1 MEYQPLAPK
10 KKVSKGIVIGVVIAV
25 IIVVLLLVA
34 FIVMPVLNASRYPL
48 FKGAYAVWD
57 YSTTGSSTT
66 LSGAMR
72 LDITDMTSTTFTM
85 KISFTGDVPMPT
97 ETETYPIAES
107 ITVFWTLGTY
117 QGMENVNTIYGVK
130 SLKHYVDYNGSMTSD
145 YYVGKDNNWPYKI
158 VESESGFTIPF
169 EISDTNIDWVKNG

>member
-1 MEYQPLAPK
+1 MGLFYHRIFHH
-10 KKVSKGIVIGVVIAV
+10 IVRRHEA
-25 IIVVLLLVA
+25 
-34 FIVMPVLNASRYPL
+34 RYYRYDFDHIYDENKL
-48 FKGAYAVWD
+48 HWRH
-57 YSTTGSSTT
+57 T
-66 LSGAMR
+66 
-72 LDITDMTSTTFTM
+72 
-85 KISFTGDVPMPT
+85 MPT